1 MHAHTRIA
9 FSGPTRSISQ
19 PSCRDERAVAGSL
32 LHALIRGPGQGVRH
46 SSPLTIKT
54 EIVGLRFERTSMLPV
69 PVLAGIIEGCQR
81 PCWYVF
87 GVTVVRII
95 SWARLVSLPIF
106 VSPDEPGR
114 RAKRSHL
121 SLAPTLPTNSKSIR
135 WAWSI
140 TLLSWRPHR
149 AIT

>member
-32 LHALIRGPGQGVRH
+32 LHALIRRPVQGVRH

-54 EIVGLRFERTSMLPV
+54 EIVVLRFERTSMLPV
-69 PVLAGIIEGCQR
+69 PVLAGIIAGCQR

-87 GVTVVRII
+87 GVTVVRIT
-95 SWARLVSLPIF
+95 SCARLNSCTIF
-106 VSPDEPGR
+106 LFSSQPEQP
-114 RAKRSHL
+114 
-121 SLAPTLPTNSKSIR
+121 
-135 WAWSI
+135 
-140 TLLSWRPHR
+140 
-149 AIT
+149 